1 MLIWTDNAISHITE
15 FIKDAK
21 TDKEEIAKNYMNK
34 LVDYV
39 YTLENMNEMG
49 KDFEYVVSNYKLRQ
63 LIYKKHR
70 IIYTIKNDDVVI
82 LAVLHTKLD
91 IEKALKKLKR
101 DRYIIN
107 KI

>member
-70 IIYTIKNDDVVI
+70 IIYIIKNDDVVI

>member
-39 YTLENMNEMG
+39 YTLENMN
-49 KDFEYVVSNYKLRQ
+49 
-63 LIYKKHR
+63 
-70 IIYTIKNDDVVI
+70 
-82 LAVLHTKLD
+82 
-91 IEKALKKLKR
+91 
-101 DRYIIN
+101 
-107 KI
+107 

>member
-1 MLIWTDNAISHITE
+1 
-15 FIKDAK
+15 
-21 TDKEEIAKNYMNK
+21 MNK

-101 DRYIIN
+101 DIDI
-107 KI
+107 

>member
-1 MLIWTDNAISHITE
+1 MLIWTENAISHITE

-101 DRYIIN
+101 DIDI
-107 KI
+107 

>member
-1 MLIWTDNAISHITE
+1 
-15 FIKDAK
+15 
-21 TDKEEIAKNYMNK
+21 MNK

-49 KDFEYVVSNYKLRQ
+49 KVFEYVVSNYKLRQ

-101 DRYIIN
+101 DIDI
-107 KI
+107 